1 MGLSGDLISEFV
13 KITNDKNTEEKKE
26 SIVYGT
32 TVEYNEKKYVK
43 IDGSDLLTPITST
56 ADARAGERVTVM
68 IKNHTATVTG
78 NISSPAARSADVK
91 GVEKAISDA
100 AAAQATANNKKRV
113 FVSTPSVPYDVGDL
127 WVQGSSGDILN
138 CKTAKT
144 PSQSYASS
152 DWVKAS
158 KYTDDTAANKAQSD
172 VNALTTRVSSA
183 ETEISQNKEAI
194 ALRATKTEVAES
206 LSGYYTKEQTDAKI
220 KVESDKIASAVT
232 RISNNEESISLLV
245 KKVQDL
251 QEQINALRT
260 S

>member
-1 MGLSGDLISEFV
+1 MGLSNDIVSQFV
-13 KITNDKNTEEKKE
+13 KITNDTTETKKE

-32 TVEYNEKKYVK
+32 IVNYDGTKYVK

-56 ADARAGERVTVM
+56 ADSQDGERVTVM

-78 NISSPAARSADVK
+78 NVSSPAARTADVK
-91 GVEKAISDA
+91 GMGSDYQKLSDKIDQFEIIVA
-100 AAAQATANNKKRV
+100 DKVDTDTLNAMSGRIDYLVSDNTVIRQSLTA
-113 FVSTPSVPYDVGDL
+113 
-127 WVQGSSGDILN
+127 
-138 CKTAKT
+138 
-144 PSQSYASS
+144 
-152 DWVKAS
+152 
-158 KYTDDTAANKAQSD
+158 AQSD

-251 QEQINALRT
+251 QEQINVLRT